1 MAIQHRRGPY
11 SQFDPTRLM
20 PGEWAVVLTGDPA
33 TVGGKAVYM
42 CFAAGDVKR
51 MATFD
56 DFSQLVEDSLAQM
69 EGDLDDKAE
78 QIEADLDAQLA
89 QQEAS
94 ISANVLAIANE
105 AAQDAR
111 DAAQEALGYSWR
123 IDYLE
128 ANTLEYESL
137 RNDVDGLMSCC
148 SMVMDSIAGLAHA
161 LAPVA
166 GAWQWA
172 CEAIFAPS
180 AERFTVSGTTGMT
193 QGTVSGTT
201 LALT

>member
-20 PGEWAVVLTGDPA
+20 PGEWAVVLSGDPA

-56 DFSQLVEDSLAQM
+56 DFSQQVEDSLDRM
-69 EGDLDDKAE
+69 EDSLDSQAG
-78 QIEADLDAQLA
+78 QIAADLASQLA

-105 AAQDAR
+105 AAQVAR

-123 IDYLE
+123 MDYLE

-137 RNDVDGLMSCC
+137 RNDADGLMSCC
-148 SMVMDSIAGLAHA
+148 SMVMDSMAGLARA
-161 LAPVA
+161 LASVA

-180 AERFTVSGTTGMT
+180 AEAASVSGTIATVR
-193 QGTVSGTT
+193 GTVGGTT
-201 LALT
+201 LTVT

>member
-56 DFSQLVEDSLAQM
+56 DFSQQIEDSLDQM
-69 EGDLDDKAE
+69 EDS
-78 QIEADLDAQLA
+78 LDAQAEQTANDLSA
-89 QQEAS
+89 QLTQDEAAM
-94 ISANVLAIANE
+94 SASLTAIVDE
-105 AAQDAR
+105 AAQEAR

-128 ANTLEYESL
+128 ANALDCNSL
-137 RNDVDGLMSCC
+137 RIDVDGLMACC
-148 SMVMDSIAGLAHA
+148 SMVRADIAA
-161 LAPVA
+161 LAA
-166 GAWQWA
+166 MMAATSGSWQVA
-172 CEAIFAPS
+172 CETAFAPES
-180 AERFTVSGTTGMT
+180 EACSVSGTKATVR
-193 QGTVSGTT
+193 GTVSGTT
-201 LALT
+201 ITVN